1 MKTIAAIM
9 VKNQSNLL
17 DHCLASIDKL
27 VDDIFVADTG
37 STDDTIE
44 TALAWGADVE
54 RVQWDGWSKTRNKVL
69 AFARER
75 ADRILLLD
83 ADYTVEGALPEYVVE
98 YADCYCAMLH
108 NGNLSYRLPFLVNAR
123 KPWEYRGAVHEALC
137 CDEPYST
144 QDTDLFTVTHHG
156 VTGGRLE
163 DDKRLLE
170 RAGAADTRNL
180 FYLAQTYRDLGDWQS
195 AIACYKARA
204 ELGGYDE
211 ERYIALYQAGCL
223 CCAHRSFDE
232 GQELLMQAWR
242 LRPTRAES
250 LRALA
255 FCAMDVADRIP
266 FPEGDALFIEPGAYA

>member
-27 VDDIFVADTG
+27 VDDILVVDTG

-54 RVQWDGWSKTRNKVL
+54 QHRWKGWSASRNAML
-69 AFARER
+69 TLARER
-75 ADRILLLD
+75 SDRILLLD
-83 ADYTVEGALPEYVVE
+83 ADMTVEGVLPNGGM
-98 YADCYCAMLH
+98 DCERARLH
-108 NGNLSYRLPFLVNAR
+108 NGTISYLLPFLVNAR
-123 KPWEYRGAVHEALC
+123 KPWEYRGVVHEALC
-137 CDEPYST
+137 CDEAFT
-144 QDTDLFTVTHHG
+144 THDTDLFAVTHHG

-170 RAGAADTRNL
+170 AAGAADTRNL
-180 FYLAQTYRDLGDWQS
+180 YYLAQTYRDLGDTDA

-204 ELGGYDE
+204 ELAGYDE
-211 ERYIALYQAGCL
+211 ERWHALYQAGCL
-223 CCAHRSFDE
+223 CCVHRSFDE
-232 GQELLMQAWR
+232 GQELLMRAWR
-242 LRPTRAES
+242 LRPTRAEP

-255 FCAMDVADRIP
+255 TCAMHIADGVP
-266 FPEGDALFIEPGAYA
+266 MPDDALFIEPLAYA